1 MIRRLTIGYRYW
13 HMQRHRFGW
22 RQVGGELLC
31 VMDDFGT
38 LVPARGVQ
46 REAFATYQQ
55 WESMQVDPDTG
66 EIMGEVLCQ

>member
-22 RQVGGELLC
+22 RQVGGEMLC

-38 LVPARGVQ
+38 LVQ
-46 REAFATYQQ
+46 REARL
-55 WESMQVDPDTG
+55 WQVDPET
-66 EIMGEVLCQ
+66 GEVLHA